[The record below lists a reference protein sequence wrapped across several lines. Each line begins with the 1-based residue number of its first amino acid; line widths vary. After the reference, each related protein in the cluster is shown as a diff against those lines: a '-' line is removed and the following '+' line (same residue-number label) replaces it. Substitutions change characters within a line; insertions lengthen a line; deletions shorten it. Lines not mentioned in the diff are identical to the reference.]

1 MPVPRGLGLPLRHC
15 VSALGSWGCSLLS
28 VPSPWLGAGSG
39 EGWRC
44 CTGLQAVRAE
54 AGARHGARSWST
66 ALALLLLC
74 QLLSVAL
81 PERLC

>member
-1 MPVPRGLGLPLRHC
+1 MGLK
-15 VSALGSWGCSLLS
+15 
-28 VPSPWLGAGSG
+28 
-39 EGWRC
+39 
-44 CTGLQAVRAE
+44 AVRAE